1 MMSNK
6 EISYV
11 DYDTPESLLLD
22 MSDDEIDKLYEET
35 FHKTKENRI
44 LNNKNVM
51 KKTDD
56 EYRKLVDKFVIKYEQ
71 GGVLKWIK

>member
-1 MMSNK
+1 MTIVKNNGNV
-6 EISYV
+6 EILTKISQY
-11 DYDTPESLLLD
+11 
-22 MSDDEIDKLYEET
+22 DKLSLMKELQ
-35 FHKTKENRI
+35 TKENRI

>member
-35 FHKTKENRI
+35 FHKEENQN
-44 LNNKNVM
+44 LSNKFNH
-51 KKTDD
+51 
-56 EYRKLVDKFVIKYEQ
+56 
-71 GGVLKWIK
+71 